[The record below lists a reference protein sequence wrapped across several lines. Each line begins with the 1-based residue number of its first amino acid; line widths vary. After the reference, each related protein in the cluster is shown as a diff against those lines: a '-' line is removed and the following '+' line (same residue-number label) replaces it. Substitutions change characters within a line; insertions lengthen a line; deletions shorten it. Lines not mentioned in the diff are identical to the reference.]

1 MRNWP
6 LNADLT
12 APFAHTEKQHTEMP
26 STEEVLCQCS
36 AFKAET
42 EDSPEAYLK
51 ICCCAY
57 SWVAGRAAEQP
68 LILPLMVPLAKCSE
82 TQRASL
88 SALMLALKGQEAR
101 QHSRRCV

>member
-1 MRNWP
+1 MEKVADTHSPDGVGALGTWVCQE
-6 LNADLT
+6 LEMNADLA

-42 EDSPEAYLK
+42 ADSPEAYLK

-57 SWVAGRAAEQP
+57 SLVAGRAAEQP
-68 LILPLMVPLAKCSE
+68 LILQS
-82 TQRASL
+82 
-88 SALMLALKGQEAR
+88 
-101 QHSRRCV
+101 